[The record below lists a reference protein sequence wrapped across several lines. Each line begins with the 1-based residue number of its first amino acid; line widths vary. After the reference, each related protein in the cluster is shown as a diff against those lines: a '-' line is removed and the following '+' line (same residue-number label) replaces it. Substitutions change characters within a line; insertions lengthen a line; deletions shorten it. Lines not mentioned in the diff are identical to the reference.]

1 MKTLV
6 EKDRKNDIEILM
18 VNVMKLHK
26 FYTTQCTDVFEMS
39 GGKKISKKQS
49 KKKSKKQSK
58 KKSKKLMTME
68 W

>member
-1 MKTLV
+1 VDDDK
-6 EKDRKNDIEILM
+6 RNDIQILM

-39 GGKKISKKQS
+39 GGKKKSKKQS
-49 KKKSKKQSK
+49 KKKSK